1 MAPGSAPPLSQP
13 SPDVCPDCGL
23 SAREL
28 RDGGLMGC
36 PACYGALNGLVEEA
50 ARELH
55 GVTAAGGRQP
65 KPRPDPAEIEAS
77 VSAPAPAPAAAA
89 AAPGTT
95 TAEPDRSLPWPTRRA
110 TARRPDD
117 APPRRP

>member
-1 MAPGSAPPLSQP
+1 MPPGTALSHPAAEPPA
-13 SPDVCPDCGL
+13 DVCPDCGL

-36 PACYGALNGLVEEA
+36 PACYGALTRLVEEA

-55 GVTAAGGRQP
+55 GVAAAEPQSP
-65 KPRPDPAEIEAS
+65 KPRPKPAEIEAS
-77 VSAPAPAPAAAA
+77 SAVPAPAP
-89 AAPGTT
+89 GT
-95 TAEPDRSLPWPTRRA
+95 TAEPDRSHPWPTRRA